1 VYCRGRKFLPL
12 QPFKEDENAP
22 RCFLLQ
28 RIRRLCQYG
37 TGHIRV
43 PDRTTNIIWGIKMA
57 RIKAKTGYS
66 SNGLPYARFG
76 NGPHNLVVFDGL
88 DFQHKPPSRILLWM
102 TYGYLRRLANDYS
115 IYIVSRK
122 PRLPQGYSL
131 RDMSND
137 YTIMIKNELGGA
149 VDIIGVSTGGAIAQH
164 LAIDHPD
171 LVGRLVLVMTGFRLN
186 EEARELQR
194 EVAELARKGKRRA
207 AYALL
212 STAIIQ
218 KGIAR
223 HLFKYFMWLMGPLMI
238 PADPS
243 DGIVEIEADD
253 CYDLSDQLDRIKAE
267 TLVIGGEED
276 FFYAIRE
283 TAEKIP
289 GARLVLYPDVGHNA
303 MFVRS
308 RKFGGE
314 IRAFLLSDK

>member
-1 VYCRGRKFLPL
+1 
-12 QPFKEDENAP
+12 
-22 RCFLLQ
+22 
-28 RIRRLCQYG
+28 
-37 TGHIRV
+37 
-43 PDRTTNIIWGIKMA
+43 MA

-66 SNGLPYARFG
+66 SNGLPYACFG
-76 NGPHNLVVFDGL
+76 HGSHNLVVFDGL
-88 DFQHKPPSRILLWM
+88 DFQHRPPSAIVLRM
-102 TYGYLRRLANDYS
+102 STGYLRRLEDSYE

-122 PRLPQGYSL
+122 PGLPSGYSL

-137 YTIMIKNELGGA
+137 YAIMIQNELGGA

-164 LAIDHPD
+164 FAIDHPD
-171 LVGRLVLVMTGFRLN
+171 LVGRLVLIMTGCRLTTQSK
-186 EEARELQR
+186 ELQMK
-194 EVAELARKGKRRA
+194 VADLARMGKRRA

-212 STAIIQ
+212 GTAIVR
-218 KGIAR
+218 KGIAK
-223 HLFKYFMWLMGPLMI
+223 HFFKWFMGLMGPLMI

-253 CYDLSDQLDRIKAE
+253 RYDLSDQLDRIKAE

-289 GARLVLYPDVGHNA
+289 NARLVLYPNVGHNA

-308 RKFGGE
+308 RQFGEE
-314 IRAFLLSDK
+314 IKAFLLSDR